1 MDKTLESAVSS
12 EAAKNRM
19 GQSTIQKDCLYI
31 EISEGMSLALAMM
44 NHWKKNLK
52 NGTALQKAEADLSY
66 CSLRSSAT
74 CLADTLAEIY
84 S

>member
-1 MDKTLESAVSS
+1 MDKTLEGAVRS

-52 NGTALQKAEADLSY
+52 K
-66 CSLRSSAT
+66 
-74 CLADTLAEIY
+74 
-84 S
+84 

>member
-1 MDKTLESAVSS
+1 
-12 EAAKNRM
+12 
-19 GQSTIQKDCLYI
+19 
-31 EISEGMSLALAMM
+31 MSLALAMM

-52 NGTALQKAEADLSY
+52 NSTALQKAEADLSD